1 MRLTGKYQ
9 SGYLFNMAI
18 PLFFIEWVYVILA
31 FLFVLIIE
39 SFVINFILKQGFK
52 TTIKL
57 VFLANLVTTVIGYF
71 VQGIIR
77 LTILI
82 LIFFGIIIINP
93 EFDYDVN
100 PIIVGILSGVTPEK
114 GGGDFEFS
122 TEIIISI
129 ITSIVFAFIISVF
142 VERKLILKTLPIGV
156 NKNLA
161 SKAIIIG
168 NIISYIFLTTWIFFW
183 FSRMNF

>member
-1 MRLTGKYQ
+1 
-9 SGYLFNMAI
+9 MAI

-39 SFVINFILKQGFK
+39 SFVINFFLKQGFK

-114 GGGDFEFS
+114 GGGNFEFS

-142 VERKLILKTLPIGV
+142 VERKLILKTLPNGV

-183 FSRMNF
+183 FSKMNF